1 MNLMLKP
8 ITVTVDRP
16 MGSYH
21 PDHADLYY
29 PINYGYIDGII
40 APDGEEQDAYVLGVH
55 EPVKT
60 FTGKCIAVIH
70 RMNDIEDK
78 WVIASE
84 NSVFSKE
91 DIEKQVSFQEQ
102 YFNYEI
108 EMINDIKW
116 LFFDMGSTLVDEMEC
131 YKSRIDKIVSHS
143 GIKKEVF
150 VNKVYEFA
158 KTNDCAVK
166 SAAEYF
172 GVAVPKWNSELECL
186 YPNVENILQTLS
198 KKYKLG
204 IIANQSLGSEK
215 RLKNWGIYEYFE
227 VIVASAEAGCAK
239 PDLRIFEIALEKA
252 NCKPSDA
259 VMIGDRLDNDI
270 VPAKK
275 LGMKTIWVKQGFA
288 KFQNIHQGAEQPDC
302 IIKNINDLL
311 NI

>member
-1 MNLMLKP
+1 MNLMPKP
-8 ITVTVDRP
+8 VTVTVDRP

-55 EPVKT
+55 EPVET
-60 FTGKCIAVIH
+60 FTGKLIAVIH

-84 NSVFSKE
+84 NSFFSKE

-116 LFFDMGSTLVDEMEC
+116 LFFDMGSTLVDESEC
-131 YKSRIDKIVSHS
+131 YQSRIDIILNHS
-143 GIKKEVF
+143 NIKQEDF
-150 VNKVYEFA
+150 VNKIYEFA
-158 KTNDCAVK
+158 KINAYPIK
-166 SAAEYF
+166 SAAEYY
-172 GVAVPKWNSELECL
+172 GVDIPKWDKELESL
-186 YPNVENILQTLS
+186 YPNVENVLQTLS

-204 IIANQSLGSEK
+204 IIANQVLGSEE
-215 RLKNWGIYEYFE
+215 RLKNWGIYEYFD

-288 KFQNIHQGAEQPDC
+288 KFQSIHQDAEQPDC